1 MLHRAAQSFALSEL
15 KSSSPWLGLLCHSTR
30 SFAKAAKGKE
40 KAQDQQQS
48 SSSSSSSVDPS
59 SPQGEKLIA
68 SVALERLPLIV
79 PPPAPEVLAFRN
91 FSSEWHDQYRREYPK
106 EFIDVLS
113 SSNERE
119 INAFELK
126 FEPGPRITE
135 ADKTNDR
142 KSLQRALDQRLYLI
156 VQGYPLG
163 YPKEKL
169 VWHFPE
175 RLYKNEQTMR
185 LCAESVLVPTAAKE
199 NDVYFVGNAP
209 CGHFFES
216 HPDLKSKAPVTFKRF
231 FFRSQLLGKIRYKA
245 WSYKDYAWVT
255 KDELLEY
262 FELDLSVYMKQMLVD
277 DLRVIY

>member
-1 MLHRAAQSFALSEL
+1 MLQKAVHSLASSEL
-15 KSSSPWLGLLCHSTR
+15 KRASPWLPLLCQTKR
-30 SFAKAAKGKE
+30 SFAKAAKEKGKSQE
-40 KAQDQQQS
+40 VTPQQQS
-48 SSSSSSSVDPS
+48 SAPNPLNPHD
-59 SPQGEKLIA
+59 EKLIA

-119 INAFELK
+119 VNAFELK

-135 ADKTNDR
+135 ADKANDR
-142 KSLQRALDQRLYLI
+142 KSLQRALDRRLYLI

-163 YPKEKL
+163 YSKEKL
-169 VWHFPE
+169 IWHFPE
-175 RLYKNEQTMR
+175 RLFKNEQTMR

-199 NDVYFVGNAP
+199 DDVYFVGNAP
-209 CGHFFES
+209 CGHFSES
-216 HPDLKSKAPVTFKRF
+216 QPDPKSKAPVTYKRF
-231 FFRSQLLGKIRYKA
+231 FFRSQLLGKIRFKA
-245 WSYKDYAWVT
+245 WNYKDYAWVT
-255 KDELLEY
+255 KEELLEY